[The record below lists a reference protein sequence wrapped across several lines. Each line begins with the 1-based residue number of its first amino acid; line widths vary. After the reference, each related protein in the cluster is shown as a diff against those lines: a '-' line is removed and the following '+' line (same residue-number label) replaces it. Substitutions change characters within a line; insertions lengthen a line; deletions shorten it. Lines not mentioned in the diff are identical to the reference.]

1 MKALKN
7 FNILV
12 LLILTVFSAC
22 NGNSSLKKQWEAER
36 DSLMDIND
44 HQRHV
49 LNEMTS
55 SIVEISNILDTIN
68 MQERILFSRYDPEGR
83 RYTRKQV
90 VENLRI
96 FENILKE
103 KRMQIHYLDSLMN
116 KNDER
121 MRQLS
126 SLVNYLNTEI
136 DKKVSII
143 KILRADVQSKN
154 LNIKTLNEKIT
165 SINADVEQLT
175 DSLSTVT
182 EKSSDMKN
190 VIEKQ
195 EEELYTVYYIIGTKK
210 ELISKGVLTNGGLFK
225 KSKVNPSALYATLKA
240 DSRNLSSIMIQGDKP
255 NILTNVPSHSY
266 IMTKKSGQGYELK
279 ILDKKQFWSV
289 NKLLIVQVK

>member
-7 FNILV
+7 VNILV

-44 HQRHV
+44 HQRQV

-68 MQERILFSRYDPEGR
+68 MQERILFSRYDLEGR

-103 KRMQIHYLDSLMN
+103 KRMRIHYLDSLMN

-126 SLVNYLNTEI
+126 SLVSYLNAEL
-136 DKKVSII
+136 DKKDSTI
-143 KILRADVQSKN
+143 KVLRADVQSKN
-154 LNIKTLNEKIT
+154 FNIKTLNEKIT

-175 DSLSTVT
+175 DSLSTVS

-190 VIEKQ
+190 VIKKQ
-195 EEELYTVYYIIGTKK
+195 EEELYTVYYVVGTKK
-210 ELISKGVLTNGGLFK
+210 ELTSKGILIDGGLFK
-225 KSKVNPSALYATLKA
+225 KSKVNPSALSATQKA
-240 DSRNLSSIMIQGDKP
+240 DSRDLSFIMIQGDKP
-255 NILTNVPSHSY
+255 SLLTNVPSNSY
-266 IMTKKSGQGYELK
+266 RMTKIFKQSYKLE
-279 ILDKKQFWSV
+279 ILDKKQFWSI
-289 NKLLIVQVK
+289 NKLLIIQVK